1 MTLPL
6 SHGAALLLSCLFVG
20 AVVAAG
26 EALRRAGWLSP
37 LGVRNL
43 LHTGVGLWIVP
54 TVFFF
59 ADWRVAVI
67 PPLGFVLVNWV
78 IHRFRLV
85 ASLGG
90 DPANLGTVFFP
101 LSFGVLLAL
110 FFRPGEAGDAS
121 FAAVAGLLVLA
132 LGDSAAAVVG
142 RRYGTR
148 RYTIFGHSR
157 TMEGS
162 LALFLT
168 AGAVVAVVLQT
179 MAGFGWHP
187 AIAFGLVVGTVA
199 AGIEAVCPFGS
210 DNLFVPLGS
219 ATLVWALVRVSESA
233 LGLG

>member
-1 MTLPL
+1 MNLPL
-6 SHGAALLLSCLFVG
+6 PHGAALLASYLFVG
-20 AVVAAG
+20 AVVLLG
-26 EALRRAGWLSP
+26 EGLRRSGALSP
-37 LGVRNL
+37 AGVRNL

-54 TVFFF
+54 TVLIFS
-59 ADWRVAVI
+59 DWRVALI
-67 PPLGFVLVNWV
+67 PPLTFAVANYL
-78 IHRFRLV
+78 IHRFRLLP
-85 ASLGG
+85 SLGG

-101 LSFGVLLAL
+101 LSFAILLAVC
-110 FFRPGEAGDAS
+110 FRPGEADDSS

-142 RRYGTR
+142 RRHGTR

-168 AGAVVAVVLQT
+168 SAAAVAVVLHT

-187 AIAFGLVVGTVA
+187 AIAFGLVTGTVA

-210 DNLFVPLGS
+210 DNLFLPLG
-219 ATLVWALVRVSESA
+219 AAAVVGALVRVSGSA
-233 LGLG
+233 LGVF